1 MKNEIIELSKIDI
14 MNIVEEAA
22 KQKLHEREILNEMA
36 RVGYIDGQLEVYVKT
51 NDGGNVPHV
60 HIRDANTQGR
70 LFETCVELAR
80 NKYYL
85 HGYINDILNKKQC
98 KAFNKFMHDEIH
110 TRTFNGTVY
119 EFAVDM
125 WNRNNSNTNI
135 EVQYDT
141 EDKPIIPDYTNIELN
156 K

>member
-1 MKNEIIELSKIDI
+1 MKNEIIELDKKDI
-14 MNIVEEAA
+14 MNMVEEAA
-22 KQKLHEREILNEMA
+22 KQVLHEREILNEMA

-51 NDGGNVPHV
+51 NDGRNVPHV

-80 NKYYL
+80 NKYFL
-85 HGYINDILNKKQC
+85 HGNKNDILNKKQC
-98 KAFNKFMHDEIH
+98 KDFNKFMHDEIH
-110 TRTFNGTVY
+110 TRTYNGTMY

-125 WNRNNSNTNI
+125 WNSNNSNVNI